1 MSDVMDKN
9 KEKISKIQ
17 VKVPT
22 YKYVNDSLC
31 ISVTVNELCDWITL
45 INGQK
50 IILILAFSQ
59 FELGR

>member
-1 MSDVMDKN
+1 MSDVMDEN
-9 KEKISKIQ
+9 KKKISKIQ

-22 YKYVNDSLC
+22 YKCHNDSLC